1 MTRLRHLI
9 AAFEDMD
16 KATDAERVVIPLL
29 LLGLILAAGMS
40 GGPSA

>member
-1 MTRLRHLI
+1 MTDPWL
-9 AAFEDMD
+9 
-16 KATDAERVVIPLL
+16 AERVVIPLL